1 MSEAKGQQEPSM
13 EEILASIRRIIAED
27 SDTGK
32 APIQE
37 PDLLPVEEEDVLE
50 LTEVV
55 ADEPP
60 PVMRDPVP
68 EPEPYRPP
76 PPRPRRVEP
85 QIEVEEEH
93 IVSASPAAASSAAF
107 AEITS
112 KLRERRSSEVFLGN
126 GAVTLEEIVRELLKP
141 MLRDWLDDNLP
152 SLVERLVH
160 EEIKR
165 DRPRSPLVLCL

>member
-1 MSEAKGQQEPSM
+1 M

-27 SDTGK
+27 SDTVK
-32 APIQE
+32 PPIQE
-37 PDLLPVEEEDVLE
+37 SDPLPVEEEDVLE

-60 PVMRDPVP
+60 PVMREPEP

-76 PPRPRRVEP
+76 PPKPRRVEP

-107 AEITS
+107 AEITN
-112 KLRERRSSEVFLGN
+112 KLRERRGGEMFLGN

-141 MLRDWLDDNLP
+141 MLREWLDDNLP

-165 DRPRSPLVLCL
+165 IAREAL

>member
-27 SDTGK
+27 SDTAK

-37 PDLLPVEEEDVLE
+37 PEPLPIEEEDVLE

-55 ADEPP
+55 ADDPP
-60 PVMRDPVP
+60 PLPPPPPPPPPRPLP

-76 PPRPRRVEP
+76 PPRRVEP
-85 QIEVEEEH
+85 QIEVEEEP
-93 IVSASPAAASSAAF
+93 IVSADPSALSSAAF
-107 AEITS
+107 AGMTQ
-112 KLRERRSSEVFLGN
+112 KLRERKNEMYLGN
-126 GAVTLEEIVRELLKP
+126 GNITLEQMVRELLKP
-141 MLRDWLDDNLP
+141 MLRDWLDENLP
-152 SLVERLVH
+152 PLVERLVH

-165 DRPRSPLVLCL
+165 IAREAV

>member
-27 SDTGK
+27 SDTAK
-32 APIQE
+32 PPIQE
-37 PDLLPVEEEDVLE
+37 PDALPLEPEDVLE

-60 PVMRDPVP
+60 PVAAAPMLPP

-76 PPRPRRVEP
+76 PPRPRRPEPPVELGDEP
-85 QIEVEEEH
+85 
-93 IVSASPAAASSAAF
+93 IVSANPAAASSAAF
-107 AEITS
+107 AEMTQ
-112 KLRERRSSEVFLGN
+112 KLRERRSGEMYLGN

-141 MLRDWLDDNLP
+141 MLREWLDDNLP
-152 SLVERLVH
+152 ALVERLVH

-165 DRPRSPLVLCL
+165 IAREAL